1 MGTTCWTITW
11 FALDGLWESLR
22 EVSQLVSKNSFGFSE
37 LFRVY
42 VDLDRR
48 VLTVASPRDVDVS
61 CSALSYNGE
70 VDASR

>member
-1 MGTTCWTITW
+1 VGTTRGAITG

-22 EVSQLVSKNSFGFSE
+22 EVSQLVSKNGFRFSE
-37 LFRVY
+37 LLRVH
-42 VDLDRR
+42 VDLDRS
-48 VLTVASPRDVDVS
+48 VLAVASPPDVDVS